1 MTMRVL
7 PSYYSPT
14 GFQKLT
20 VSSSA
25 VGFTL
30 PANVPQVRA
39 VIFTVENNP
48 IRMKVDGGD
57 PTTTDG
63 ILLYIG
69 DEVELTN
76 VTMIN
81 NCKLIAQS
89 SDGLVQIQFFGG
101 GV

>member
-1 MTMRVL
+1 MTTRVL

-30 PANVPQVRA
+30 PSAPQTRA

-48 IRMKVDGGD
+48 IRMKVDTG
-57 PTTTDG
+57 TVSATDG
-63 ILLYIG
+63 LLLYVG

-76 VTMIN
+76 VEMIN
-81 NCKLIAQS
+81 NCRLIAQS
-89 SDGLVQIQFFGG
+89 SDGLVQIQYFGG

>member
-1 MTMRVL
+1 MTTRVL

-30 PANVPQVRA
+30 PTSVPQTRA

-48 IRMKVDGGD
+48 IRMKVNGDD

-63 ILLYIG
+63 ILLYVG
-69 DEVELTN
+69 DEIELTN
-76 VTMIN
+76 VDMIN
-81 NCKLIAQS
+81 NCRLIAQS
-89 SDGLVQIQFFGG
+89 SDGLVQIHYFGG

>member
-1 MTMRVL
+1 MTTRVL

-30 PANVPQVRA
+30 PTTVQTRA
-39 VIFTVENNP
+39 VIFTVETNQ
-48 IRMKVDGGD
+48 IRMKVDGND
-57 PTTTDG
+57 PNATDG
-63 ILLYIG
+63 ILLYVG

-76 VTMIN
+76 VQMIN
-81 NCKLIAQS
+81 NCKLIATG
-89 SDGLVQIQFFGG
+89 SDGLVQIHYFGG
-101 GV
+101 GA